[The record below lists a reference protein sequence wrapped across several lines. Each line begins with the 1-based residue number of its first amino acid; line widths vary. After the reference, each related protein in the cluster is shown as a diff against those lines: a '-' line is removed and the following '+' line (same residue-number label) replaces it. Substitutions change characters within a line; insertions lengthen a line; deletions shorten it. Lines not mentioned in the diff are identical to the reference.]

1 MRFSNDFLD
10 EIRDRVPISAVIGA
24 RVPWDRKKTNVSRGD
39 YWACCPFHGEKSP
52 SFHCEDRKGRYHCF
66 GCGVSGD
73 HFRFLTDLEG
83 LNFPEAVERIA
94 DMAGIA
100 MPKVD
105 VRDIERERE
114 RTSLQDVM
122 EMATLFFQDQL
133 QAAQGAKARAYL
145 RERGLSGRT
154 IETFRLGYA
163 PESRNALKE
172 HLAGKGVPK
181 EQIEACGLVVHGPD
195 IPVSYDR
202 FRDRI
207 MFPILSSRDK
217 VIAFGGR
224 AMSPDAPA
232 KYLNSNE
239 TELFHKG
246 NVLYNFSR
254 ARRTLQGADGA
265 ETIIAVEG
273 YMDVIALY
281 QAGVENAVAP
291 LGTALT
297 ENQLELMWKMTPQ
310 PVLCFDGDGAGQRAA
325 FRAVDLALPHLKPG
339 KSVRF
344 AMLPDGKDPDDLVKQ
359 DGRAPFDRVLAEA
372 RSLDEM
378 VWVRETGQGRFD
390 TPEQRAELEA
400 RLKQIVNIIADENVR
415 RHYQQNVRDRLY
427 GFFQGQGT
435 ARAGRGNFERGGGG
449 FAGNRPGNGRFQN
462 GAGGRGG
469 PGGQRPGSTVASDR
483 LTRSGMVSRSHDQP
497 SLRESVLALTIVNHP
512 QLLQEDYDEISC
524 IDFDSRDLQRLWP
537 AVLTAVAQTGA
548 QLTREDLSERLTAS
562 GFDTLLKALD
572 QQIRNARLWTA
583 TTVAA
588 LEDAREGYTQA
599 LSLHKRAKALRRQRI
614 ELEREIAEATE
625 ADDAG
630 RIDGLMSVL
639 QEVQL
644 EIVRMENQEAII
656 DGFGVMSG
664 RVKGPAYGHNS

>member
-24 RVPWDRKKTNVSRGD
+24 RVPWDRKKTTVSRGD

-105 VRDIERERE
+105 ARDIERERE

-181 EQIEACGLVVHGPD
+181 DQIEACGLVVHGPD

-462 GAGGRGG
+462 GAGGRGA
-469 PGGQRPGSTVASDR
+469 PGGQRPGSTVASAR

-548 QLTREDLSERLTAS
+548 QLTREDLSERLTAN

-656 DGFGVMSG
+656 AGFGVMSG